1 MSNIN
6 IQLAAEF
13 QGKKAFDKAGKSVTG
28 LEKAVGK
35 LGKQLAGV
43 FALSQVTRFAKASV
57 NAFLEAEKA
66 NVRLAGVV
74 KNLGMAFETA
84 GIQRN
89 LDKISASS
97 GIAGELLADAFQPL
111 LTTTKS
117 VTEAQNLLNLALDVA
132 AGTGKNVAEVSQDLA
147 LAYTGVTRGLRKY
160 NLGLTQAELK
170 AASFEEVQSL
180 LAKQFTGSNAKYLQT
195 YAGQLGILTEAAG
208 LAQETIGKGL
218 VDALVLAGGKDADV
232 QDVADAM
239 QSLSTYTSDVIRGV
253 GVLAGKLNNLSQ
265 KSGGLGLKDF
275 VILIPILGGYI
286 SALEKAGRESRP
298 MGRANRNVTGRTN
311 VTLFDAD
318 AAKQKKLEADR
329 LKVVKAQE
337 ALLKKQTAELKK
349 QAITKKQS
357 ALFDL
362 DQIQL
367 VAALQGN
374 LSKEEEL
381 RVKLQLA
388 LLTGNTDQ
396 AKKLADQ
403 LADSIDKTGKLKDFI
418 NTIPDAPNPFAGW
431 DEWLKNFTKNLAT
444 VTGSTIPTTG
454 GGVSP
459 APVTSIPSTN
469 VPQSSGMNYFYTP
482 SSSTTTA
489 DQARRLYGGMGSS
502 QPTIVVQIDGKEIAS
517 AVQNQSLSGNDPLVN
532 RLLGGF
538 R

>member
-1 MSNIN
+1 MSNIT
-6 IQLAAEF
+6 IGIAAEF
-13 QGKKAFDKAGKSVTG
+13 KGKKAFNDASKATSG

-35 LGKQLAGV
+35 LGKQIVGV
-43 FALSQVTRFAKASV
+43 FAVSKVIAFGKASTQ
-57 NAFLEAEKA
+57 AFLEAEKA
-66 NVRLAGVV
+66 NQRLATVI

-97 GIAGELLADAFQPL
+97 GIAGELLADAFQSL

-117 VTEAQNLLNLALDVA
+117 VTDSQNLLNLALDVA

-180 LAKQFTGSNAKYLQT
+180 LAKQFTGSNAKYLET
-195 YAGQLGILTEAAG
+195 YAGKMGILTEAAG

-218 VDALVLAGGKDADV
+218 VDALVLAGGKDGNI
-232 QDVADAM
+232 QDVADSM
-239 QSLSTYTSDVIRGV
+239 QNLANFTSDAIRGV
-253 GVLAGKLNNLSQ
+253 GVLAGKLTDIDAR
-265 KSGGLGLKDF
+265 SGGFIDELLKAAAIINPIAMLSRLGAD
-275 VILIPILGGYI
+275 
-286 SALEKAGRESRP
+286 SRP
-298 MGRANRNVTGRTN
+298 GLRANRNVTGRSN

-318 AAKQKKLEADR
+318 AAKAKKLEADR

-337 ALLKKQTAELKK
+337 ALLKKQTAELKR
-349 QAITKKQS
+349 QALTKKQS
-357 ALFDL
+357 ALFDIE
-362 DQIQL
+362 QIQL
-367 VAALQGN
+367 VAALQGK

-388 LLTGNTDQ
+388 LLTNNTTEAD
-396 AKKLADQ
+396 KLSQ
-403 LADSIDKTGKLKDFI
+403 RLANSIDSTGELAAYLRAL
-418 NTIPDAPNPFAGW
+418 PDAKNPFLGW
-431 DEWLKNFTKNLAT
+431 DDWLKNFTKNLAT
-444 VTGSTIPTTG
+444 VTGSTIPSTN

-459 APVTSIPSTN
+459 APITTVPSANAVPSNVFNGLGSAGSTN
-469 VPQSSGMNYFYTP
+469 ITP
-482 SSSTTTA
+482 EA
-489 DQARRLYGGMGSS
+489 YGNLFRGMGSS
-502 QPTIVVQIDGKEIAS
+502 QPVIKVVIDGKEIAS

>member
-1 MSNIN
+1 MSNIT
-6 IQLAAEF
+6 IGIAAEF
-13 QGKKAFDKAGKSVTG
+13 KGKKAFNDASKATTG

-35 LGKQLAGV
+35 LGKQIVGV
-43 FALSQVTRFAKASV
+43 FAVSKVIAFGKASTQ
-57 NAFLEAEKA
+57 AFLEAEKA
-66 NVRLAGVV
+66 NQRLATVV

-117 VTEAQNLLNLALDVA
+117 VTESQNLLNLALDVA

-170 AASFEEVQSL
+170 ASSFEEIQSL
-180 LAKQFTGSNAKYLQT
+180 LAKQFTGSNAKYLET

-218 VDALVLAGGKDADV
+218 VDALVLAGGKDGNI

-239 QSLSTYTSDVIRGV
+239 QSLSIYTSDVIRGV

-265 KSGGLGLKDF
+265 KNGGFGLKDF

-298 MGRANRNVTGRTN
+298 MGRANRNVTGRSN
-311 VTLFDAD
+311 VTLFDVD
-318 AAKQKKLEADR
+318 AARQAKLDKERAKLAAAQ
-329 LKVVKAQE
+329 LKATKA
-337 ALLKKQTAELKK
+337 LTAEQKK
-349 QAITKKQS
+349 QALAKKQS

-362 DQIQL
+362 EQIGL
-367 VAALQGN
+367 VAALKGN
-374 LSKEEEL
+374 LSQEEQD

-388 LLTGNTDQ
+388 LLTDNTTEADRLS
-396 AKKLADQ
+396 KKIAM
-403 LADSIDKTGKLKDFI
+403 SIDSTGDLAAYLRKL
-418 NTIPDAPNPFAGW
+418 PDAKNPFAAW

-444 VTGSTIPTTG
+444 VTGATIPSTN

-459 APVTSIPSTN
+459 SPIKEPPMSNAVPSPVFNGLGSAGSSNIT
-469 VPQSSGMNYFYTP
+469 PQAYGN
-482 SSSTTTA
+482 
-489 DQARRLYGGMGSS
+489 LYSGMGSS
-502 QPTIVVQIDGKEIAS
+502 QPVIKVVIDGKEIAS
-517 AVQNQSLSGNDPLVN
+517 AVQNQSLSGNNPIIN
-532 RLLGGF
+532 RLGGGF
-538 R
+538 

>member
-1 MSNIN
+1 MSNIT
-6 IQLAAEF
+6 IGIAAEF
-13 QGKKAFDKAGKSVTG
+13 KGKKAFNDASKATSG

-35 LGKQLAGV
+35 LGKQIVGV
-43 FALSQVTRFAKASV
+43 FAVSKVIAFGKAST

-66 NVRLAGVV
+66 NQRLATVV

-117 VTEAQNLLNLALDVA
+117 VTESQNLLNLALDVA

-170 AASFEEVQSL
+170 ASSFEEIQSL
-180 LAKQFTGSNAKYLQT
+180 LAKQFTGSNAKYLET
-195 YAGQLGILTEAAG
+195 YAGKLGILTEAAG

-218 VDALVLAGGKDADV
+218 VDALVLVGGKDGNIKDV
-232 QDVADAM
+232 SDSM
-239 QSLSTYTSDVIRGV
+239 QNLANFTSDVIRGV
-253 GVLAGKLNNLSQ
+253 GVLVGQLNKLDSF
-265 KSGGLGLKDF
+265 SGGFLGELLKAA
-275 VILIPILGGYI
+275 VMSNPLSLLARLG
-286 SALEKAGRESRP
+286 ADTRTRP
-298 MGRANRNVTGRTN
+298 RANRSVTGRTN
-311 VTLFDAD
+311 VTLFDVD
-318 AAKQKKLEADR
+318 AARQAKLDKERAR
-329 LKVVKAQE
+329 LAAAQLKATK
-337 ALLKKQTAELKK
+337 ALTAEQKK
-349 QAITKKQS
+349 QALAKKQS

-367 VAALQGN
+367 IAALKGN
-374 LSKEEEL
+374 LSEEERL
-381 RVKLQLA
+381 RVRLQLA
-388 LLTGNTDQ
+388 LLTENTSEAD
-396 AKKLADQ
+396 KLSQRLAMSIDSTGQ
-403 LADSIDKTGKLKDFI
+403 LAAYLRALPEAK
-418 NTIPDAPNPFAGW
+418 NPFLGW
-431 DEWLKNFTKNLAT
+431 DEWLKNFTKNLAN

-459 APVTSIPSTN
+459 APITAPTSNAVDSNIFNSLGSASTKI
-469 VPQSSGMNYFYTP
+469 TP
-482 SSSTTTA
+482 EA
-489 DQARRLYGGMGSS
+489 YGNLYRGMGSS

>member
-43 FALSQVTRFAKASV
+43 FAISQITRFGKASV

-66 NVRLAGVV
+66 NVRLATVV

-89 LDKISASS
+89 LDKISAAT

-117 VTEAQNLLNLALDVA
+117 VTESQNLLNLALDVA

-170 AASFEEVQSL
+170 ASSFVEIQSL

-218 VDALVLAGGKDADV
+218 VDALVLAGGKDANV
-232 QDVADAM
+232 QDVADSM
-239 QSLSTYTSDVIRGV
+239 QNLANFTSDAIRGV
-253 GVLAGKLNNLSQ
+253 GVLAGKLTNLDA
-265 KSGGLGLKDF
+265 KSGGFIDELLKASLTINPIAMLSRLGAD
-275 VILIPILGGYI
+275 
-286 SALEKAGRESRP
+286 SRP
-298 MGRANRNVTGRTN
+298 IPRANRNVTGRSN

-318 AAKQKKLEADR
+318 AAKAKKLEADR
-329 LKVVKAQE
+329 LKLLAAQTKAQK
-337 ALLKKQTAELKK
+337 ALTAEQKK
-349 QAITKKQS
+349 QAMAKKQS

-367 VAALQGN
+367 IAALKGN
-374 LSKEEEL
+374 LSEEERL

-388 LLTGNTDQ
+388 LLTNNTTEAD
-396 AKKLADQ
+396 KLSQ
-403 LADSIDKTGKLKDFI
+403 RLANSIDSTGELAAYLRAL
-418 NTIPDAPNPFAGW
+418 PDAKNPFLGW

-459 APVTSIPSTN
+459 APVTSVPSTN

>member
-1 MSNIN
+1 MSNIT
-6 IQLAAEF
+6 IGIAAEF
-13 QGKKAFDKAGKSVTG
+13 KGKKAFNDASKATTG
-28 LEKAVGK
+28 LEKAVNK
-35 LGKQLAGV
+35 LGKQIVGV
-43 FALSQVTRFAKASV
+43 FAVSKVIAFGKAST

-66 NVRLAGVV
+66 NQRLATVV

-132 AGTGKNVAEVSQDLA
+132 AGTGKSVAEVSQDLA

-170 AASFEEVQSL
+170 ASSFVEIQSL
-180 LAKQFTGSNAKYLQT
+180 LAKQFTGSNAKYLET

-218 VDALVLAGGKDADV
+218 VDALVLAGNKETNIDN
-232 QDVADAM
+232 VAGAM
-239 QSLSTYTSDVIRGV
+239 QGLANNTADVIRGV
-253 GVLAGKLNNLSQ
+253 GVLAGKLGELDN
-265 KSGGLGLKDF
+265 KSGGFLGELLKGAATATG
-275 VILIPILGGYI
+275 LNLLRQLG
-286 SALEKAGRESRP
+286 ADTRTRP
-298 MGRANRNVTGRTN
+298 QANRSVTGRSN
-311 VTLFDAD
+311 VTLFDVD
-318 AAKQKKLEADR
+318 AARQVKLDKERAKLAAAQ
-329 LKVVKAQE
+329 LKATKALTAEQ
-337 ALLKKQTAELKK
+337 KKQTLS
-349 QAITKKQS
+349 KKQS

-367 VAALQGN
+367 VAALKGN
-374 LSKEEEL
+374 LSKEEQD

-388 LLTGNTDQ
+388 LLTGNTAEAD
-396 AKKLADQ
+396 KLSQKIAMTIDSTGA
-403 LADSIDKTGKLKDFI
+403 LAAYLRAL
-418 NTIPDAPNPFAGW
+418 PDAKNPFAGW
-431 DEWLKNFTKNLAT
+431 DAWLNNFTKNLAT
-444 VTGSTIPTTG
+444 VTGSTIPTTT

-459 APVTSIPSTN
+459 SPIAPVIPASNLPANPITN
-469 VPQSSGMNYFYTP
+469 MLGGASGTKITP
-482 SSSTTTA
+482 EA
-489 DQARRLYGGMGSS
+489 YGNLYRGMGSS

>member
-1 MSNIN
+1 MSNVVLN
-6 IQLAAEF
+6 ILSEF
-13 QGKKAFDKAGKSVTG
+13 KGKKAFDKAGKSVSG
-28 LEKAVGK
+28 LDKAVGK

-43 FALSQVTRFAKASV
+43 FALSQVTRFGKASV

-170 AASFEEVQSL
+170 ASSFVEIQSL

-218 VDALVLAGGKDADV
+218 VDALVLAGGKDRNI
-232 QDVADAM
+232 QDVADSM
-239 QSLSTYTSDVIRGV
+239 QNLSTYTSDVIRGV

-265 KSGGLGLKDF
+265 KTGGFGLKDF
-275 VILIPILGGYI
+275 VTLIPILGGYI
-286 SALEKAGRESRP
+286 SILEKAGRESRP
-298 MGRANRNVTGRTN
+298 MGRANRNVTGRSN

-318 AAKQKKLEADR
+318 AAKAKKLEADR

-337 ALLKKQTAELKK
+337 ALLKKQTAELKR
-349 QAITKKQS
+349 QALTKKQS

-367 VAALQGN
+367 VAALQGK
-374 LSKEEEL
+374 LTKEEQD

-388 LLTGNTDQ
+388 LLTGNTTEADRLS
-396 AKKLADQ
+396 KKIAL
-403 LADSIDKTGKLKDFI
+403 SIDATGALALSL
-418 NTIPDAPNPFAGW
+418 TTLPDANNPFKSWDAYLDAVLLKAKQVAG
-431 DEWLKNFTKNLAT
+431 LGGGGGTGGSTGGAGGGAVVQTNAVAAT
-444 VTGSTIPTTG
+444 VFNSLGS
-454 GGVSP
+454 
-459 APVTSIPSTN
+459 ANASTR
-469 VPQSSGMNYFYTP
+469 
-482 SSSTTTA
+482 TA
-489 DQARRLYGGMGSS
+489 DEAARLYGGMGPSK
-502 QPTIVVQIDGKEIAS
+502 IVVQIDGKEIAS

>member
-1 MSNIN
+1 M
-6 IQLAAEF
+6 
-13 QGKKAFDKAGKSVTG
+13 AFDTSLAVRIATVLDNTGLKNADKGMKG
-28 LEKAVGK
+28 LEKRAKSLGRALGITLSTAAVVSFGK
-35 LGKQLAGV
+35 
-43 FALSQVTRFAKASV
+43 SSV
-57 NAFLEAEKA
+57 KAFLEAEKA
-66 NVRLAGVV
+66 NERLATVV

-117 VTEAQNLLNLALDVA
+117 VTESQNLLNLALDVA

-170 AASFEEVQSL
+170 ASSFEEIQSL
-180 LAKQFTGSNAKYLQT
+180 LAKQFTGSNAKYLET
-195 YAGQLGILTEAAG
+195 YAGKLGILTEAAG

-218 VDALVLAGGKDADV
+218 VDALVLAGGKDGEV

-239 QSLSTYTSDVIRGV
+239 QNLANFTSDAIRGV
-253 GVLAGKLNNLSQ
+253 GVLASKLTDLDA
-265 KSGGLGLKDF
+265 KSGGVGQFLKDLTYYNP
-275 VILIPILGGYI
+275 VRILARMG
-286 SALEKAGRESRP
+286 AETRTRP
-298 MGRANRNVTGRTN
+298 RANRNVSGRSN
-311 VTLFDAD
+311 VTLFDVD
-318 AAKQKKLEADR
+318 AARQAKLDKERAKLAAAQ
-329 LKVVKAQE
+329 LKATKA
-337 ALLKKQTAELKK
+337 LTAEQRK
-349 QAITKKQS
+349 QALAKKQS

-367 VAALQGN
+367 IAALQGN
-374 LSKEEEL
+374 LSEQERL

-388 LLTGNTDQ
+388 LLTENTSEAD
-396 AKKLADQ
+396 KLSQ
-403 LADSIDKTGKLKDFI
+403 RLAMSIDSTGKLAAYLSALPEA
-418 NTIPDAPNPFAGW
+418 NNPFKAW

-444 VTGSTIPTTG
+444 VTGSTIPTTT

-459 APVTSIPSTN
+459 SPIAPVIPATN
-469 VPQSSGMNYFYTP
+469 LPANPITNMLGGSAGTKITP
-482 SSSTTTA
+482 EA
-489 DQARRLYGGMGSS
+489 YGNLYRGMGSS

-538 R
+538 K

>member
-1 MSNIN
+1 MSNIT
-6 IQLAAEF
+6 IGIAAEF
-13 QGKKAFDKAGKSVTG
+13 KGKKAFNDASKATSG

-35 LGKQLAGV
+35 LGKQILGV
-43 FALSQVTRFAKASV
+43 FAVSKVIAFGKASTQ
-57 NAFLEAEKA
+57 AFLEAEKA
-66 NVRLAGVV
+66 NQRLATVV

-97 GIAGELLADAFQPL
+97 GIAGELLADAFQSL

-117 VTEAQNLLNLALDVA
+117 VTDSQNLLNLALDVA

-170 AASFEEVQSL
+170 AASFEEVQAL
-180 LAKQFTGSNAKYLQT
+180 LAKQFTGSNAKYLET
-195 YAGQLGILTEAAG
+195 YAGKMGILTEAAG

-218 VDALVLAGGKDADV
+218 VDALVLAGGKDGNI
-232 QDVADAM
+232 QDVADSM
-239 QSLSTYTSDVIRGV
+239 QNLANFTSDAIRGV
-253 GVLAGKLNNLSQ
+253 GVLAGKLADIDAR
-265 KSGGLGLKDF
+265 SGGFIDELLKAAAIINPIAMLSRLGAD
-275 VILIPILGGYI
+275 
-286 SALEKAGRESRP
+286 SRP
-298 MGRANRNVTGRTN
+298 GLRANRNVTGRSN

-337 ALLKKQTAELKK
+337 ALLKKQTAELKR
-349 QAITKKQS
+349 QALTKKQS

-362 DQIQL
+362 EQIQL
-367 VAALQGN
+367 VAALQGK
-374 LSKEEEL
+374 LTKEEEL

-431 DEWLKNFTKNLAT
+431 DEWLKTFTKNLAT

-459 APVTSIPSTN
+459 APVTS
-469 VPQSSGMNYFYTP
+469 VP
-482 SSSTTTA
+482 SSNAMPANAFNTLGSANASTRTA
-489 DQARRLYGGMGSS
+489 DEARRLYGGMGSS
-502 QPTIVVQIDGKEIAS
+502 QPIVIQIDGREIAS
-517 AVQNQSLSGNDPLVN
+517 VVQNQGLQGNNPIIN
-532 RLLGGF
+532 RLGSF
-538 R
+538 S